1 MTRAHACV
9 RACANF
15 FFQRVDEERR
25 ACARKG
31 GKCVSAC
38 GGTTLE
44 VEVEVEVALALAL
57 ALALEVGAE
66 GRAHTGAQASRRIVV
81 CTAGVSSIGGQ
92 LIRSAGTLITM
103 RRRRTGAFGG
113 IAQPPQ
119 AQVSHVGEATV
130 NRTGAH
136 SILRVV

>member
-1 MTRAHACV
+1 MTRAHAYV

-57 ALALEVGAE
+57 EVGAE

-92 LIRSAGTLITM
+92 LIRSYTIPRARGEPHCRDIDNDAATPNGCFWWYSAAASGAGES
-103 RRRRTGAFGG
+103 RR
-113 IAQPPQ
+113 
-119 AQVSHVGEATV
+119 
-130 NRTGAH
+130 
-136 SILRVV
+136 